1 MTTNPVPPE
10 ALAGCECLVWTTES
24 RHPKIAKFDGT
35 HWLVLDHRGKFIF
48 EFPNVTR
55 AIPMSVVEAAPGMRE
70 ALKRLVETDS
80 GMSNQREFNI
90 ARAALAACDG
100 KGE

>member
-1 MTTNPVPPE
+1 
-10 ALAGCECLVWTTES
+10 LVWRDEHDDSPECGSFRKENNSWRLGDTFKPFWVSTA
-24 RHPKIAKFDGT
+24 H
-35 HWLVLDHRGKFIF
+35 
-48 EFPNVTR
+48 R
-55 AIPMSVVEAAPGMRE
+55 AIPMAWIEAAPGMRE
-70 ALKRLVETDS
+70 ALKGLVETDS